1 MESIDTFRW
10 MCRNG
15 FLNEAYER
23 ACRTR
28 NVDVLKALI
37 DNGFVGDATFYENTF
52 HSVCSDNS
60 DATREFVKFLL
71 AYEVNVLPHLNSM
84 LYRAIGISEGN
95 FWKLVSAQVHTH
107 Y

>member
-1 MESIDTFRW
+1 
-10 MCRNG
+10 
-15 FLNEAYER
+15 
-23 ACRTR
+23 
-28 NVDVLKALI
+28 VDVLKALI